1 MVLFLLKK
9 SGGIEDRVAQ
19 VGVDRERRRT
29 QLLTCARVDTSSLE
43 RERGC
48 QGCSGG
54 GGGC

>member
-1 MVLFLLKK
+1 MLLLLKK

-19 VGVDRERRRT
+19 VGVDRERGRT

-48 QGCSGG
+48 QGCGGG